1 MHTDYCQ
8 SISIS
13 FRRWWVKFTN
23 KIHGNKLH
31 WGQGGLK
38 MQFIVSDHLFIMS
51 LAEDTLLDMFGHRG
65 F

>member
-1 MHTDYCQ
+1 MHTNYCQ

-23 KIHGNKLH
+23 KIHRDKFH
-31 WGQGGLK
+31 WGWGGLK

-51 LAEDTLLDMFGHRG
+51 LAEGTEWVSGSFS
-65 F
+65 